1 MSDDNIIP
9 FPGTEKDESFHY
21 LVSDCNESGFFQA
34 LIVTVVSK
42 ADNTVASY
50 GEFANIE
57 MVGDFMKKL
66 WKAVKREFD
75 LWKKRRAY
83 FKQLEKE
90 FEKKQTG

>member
-1 MSDDNIIP
+1 MKKRDD
-9 FPGTEKDESFHY
+9 S
-21 LVSDCNESGFFQA
+21 
-34 LIVTVVSK
+34 
-42 ADNTVASY
+42 
-50 GEFANIE
+50 
-57 MVGDFMKKL
+57 MKKL